1 MFLRDNKF
9 KFKMLNYFSYFSA
22 RLLHKYSLFCG
33 ILYGLNNFGFFK
45 CYYFCVIKL
54 LAQIVTQHF
63 SANKN

>member
-1 MFLRDNKF
+1 
-9 KFKMLNYFSYFSA
+9 MLNYFSYFSA